1 MRNQAGSREV
11 WGHAPPENTSQ
22 LEALRSLLRVFVT
35 KTVVQY
41 AVVTVVLYSA
51 TEQDIHCM
59 WCCDYTYYYTREA
72 GLCTCVQKAWAI
84 ATPCGHSGSVS
95 KIAPA
100 FRMMD
105 QYFVQE
111 YKFELNL

>member
-1 MRNQAGSREV
+1 ML
-11 WGHAPPENTSQ
+11 APPENTSQ
-22 LEALRSLLRVFVT
+22 LEALRLLLRPFLT

-51 TEQDIHCM
+51 TKQAIHCM
-59 WCCDYTYYYTREA
+59 LMLRLHVLLPSVGWIMH
-72 GLCTCVQKAWAI
+72 LCTKASAI
-84 ATPCGHSGSVS
+84 ATLCGHSGSVS

-105 QYFVQE
+105 Q
-111 YKFELNL
+111 